1 MSHANRR
8 QKTNQII
15 NIWLKGRSC
24 NTIYFSQA
32 LLNPK
37 FSLLC
42 QKHDML
48 DCNKNKW
55 FVIERAAGK
64 GSSPPVCVGTVKSC
78 RNGWMDIEKE
88 IGKAPSHGICCN
100 GHLWNTWKT
109 SVGPIVD
116 CYQCLRSSRKLAVRR
131 SLPLAPSSH
140 SVSPTHRGAQSRNRS
155 PSLLL
160 AGLLGTV
167 GPMCQHSTSRALET
181 TLSLQGGG
189 LLFCLTP
196 TGRMN
201 NPLLPPALLG
211 SPGQWGRPRS
221 LWLHPS

>member
-1 MSHANRR
+1 MKNTWRR
-8 QKTNQII
+8 V
-15 NIWLKGRSC
+15 RSC
-24 NTIYFSQA
+24 NTIHFSQA

-37 FSLLC
+37 FSSLC
-42 QKHDML
+42 QEHDIL

-55 FVIERAAGK
+55 FGIERAAGK
-64 GSSPPVCVGTVKSC
+64 GSSPPSCVWGQRKVVE
-78 RNGWMDIEKE
+78 NGWMDIEKE
-88 IGKAPSHGICCN
+88 RGMAPSHGICCN
-100 GHLWNTWKT
+100 GRLWNTRKT
-109 SVGPIVD
+109 NVGPTAE

-131 SLPLAPSSH
+131 SPPLAPSSH
-140 SVSPTHRGAQSRNRS
+140 SVSLTRRGAESRNRS

-160 AGLLGTV
+160 AALLGTV

-181 TLSLQGGG
+181 TLSLWGGG

-201 NPLLPPALLG
+201 NPLLPPAILG
-211 SPGQWGRPRS
+211 SPGHWGRPRS